1 MLTTSNTFISKYLF
15 YVLLLLIIISYM
27 IMIIKG
33 ICCKCNKNKEAF
45 EHNHVQ
51 EKGETTDHELVIDN
65 VIANQLSLKNIDD
78 YKRNVK
84 FNINNCVFKGNSFNA
99 DSLYVGGKL
108 TLRALSQE
116 LRTTFMDIIYP
127 VGSIYINY
135 LYNKDTREYPD
146 PNTLFPGTLWRK
158 LDDCRYIYCIDK
170 DAKVNGQTVKPLD
183 KIVEKQFDAYIY
195 KKHLPKHY
203 HNVIYKGLTTTT
215 NSRHNHYINDLSV
228 KDAKYK
234 KMHYRTGSYDNNVK
248 KDMGWSY
255 TAGTNGFCKKMDNY
269 VLDHWATG
277 FMPISQRADKLPDDY
292 MDPDDVANNKQY
304 AVKKADLES
313 GGSLISTTTKND
325 QELDKSNIDLSK
337 YIMLNNDSTS
347 INKLYD
353 YRDHLHKIPATTT
366 GSVGGNV
373 PYIPPRY
380 HVICWIRIA

>member
-1 MLTTSNTFISKYLF
+1 MLTMSNTFISKYLF

-27 IMIIKG
+27 TMIIKG
-33 ICCKCNKNKEAF
+33 IYCKCNKNKESF
-45 EHNHVQ
+45 EHNYVQ

-84 FNINNCVFKGNSFNA
+84 FNINNCVFKGKSFNA

-116 LRTTFMDIIYP
+116 LRTTFMDIVYP

-135 LYNKDTREYPD
+135 LYNKNTGEYPD
-146 PNTLFPGTLWRK
+146 PNSLFPGTVWRK
-158 LDDCRYIYCIDK
+158 LEDCRYIYCIDK
-170 DAKVNGQTVKPLD
+170 DATVDGQTVKPLD

-203 HNVIYKGLTTTT
+203 HNVTYLGKTAVT
-215 NSRHNHYINDLSV
+215 NSRHNHYVNDLSV

-234 KMHYRTGSYDNNVK
+234 KMHYRETLDETNNGRRM
-248 KDMGWSY
+248 DW
-255 TAGTNGFCKKMDNY
+255 TDAETPDGFFCIL
-269 VLDHWATG
+269 LDDYKLNHWPVS
-277 FMPISQRADKLPDDY
+277 FLPISQRADKLPDDY
-292 MDPDDVANNKQY
+292 MDPDDVANNS
-304 AVKKADLES
+304 VKRPELEEAN
-313 GGSLISTTTKND
+313 SLLTYTTKND

-353 YRDHLHKIPATTT
+353 YNDHLHKIPATTT
-366 GSVGGNV
+366 GSLGGNT

>member
-1 MLTTSNTFISKYLF
+1 MLTMSNTFISKYLF

-33 ICCKCNKNKEAF
+33 IYCKCNKNKESF

-116 LRTTFMDIIYP
+116 LRTTFMDIVYP

-203 HNVIYKGLTTTT
+203 HNVIYTGLTTEL
-215 NSRHNHYINDLSV
+215 NNRHKHYVNGLSV
-228 KDAKYK
+228 KDAKFK
-234 KMHYRTGSYDNNVK
+234 KINYRALRASQNNGWWDSSADCDDEDESLWK
-248 KDMGWSY
+248 GWS
-255 TAGTNGFCKKMDNY
+255 
-269 VLDHWATG
+269 TG
-277 FMPISQRADKLPDDY
+277 FIPIIKRSDRLPDDD
-292 MDPDDVANNKQY
+292 MDPDDALNNKQY
-304 AVKKADLES
+304 AVKKADIV
-313 GGSLISTTTKND
+313 GAYVRTTKND
-325 QELDKSNIDLSK
+325 QELDPTNADLSK

-347 INKLYD
+347 VNKLYD
-353 YRDHLHKIPATTT
+353 YCDHLHKIPATTT
-366 GSVGGNV
+366 GEFGGNT